1 MSPDQEA
8 HFTDKDENAFVT
20 WVRDHLVNGAALKR
34 GITANEYVEIC
45 RHEWALCAADEVY
58 RIKMLVDPLM
68 QPELAAE
75 SPWRSTGRPYCVLIA
90 RVDSNG
96 DLVDAPPEY
105 EPPSGPGVHL
115 LHMVAGSPSGGTVPD
130 PSRPAPYLIG
140 FLDVLGFE
148 ALLERL
154 GLEELTS
161 RYEQL
166 LRVALVPHSET
177 RPWSL
182 ALAEVR
188 GELTAGLM
196 WLPIQTAYFSD
207 SLLLW
212 VHYHP
217 GHVAEFLHRCAR
229 VFCEAMALGLPLR
242 GALSVGEALLD
253 KTRGMYLG
261 RPLIEA
267 VRLEGQSDWIGVALG
282 ASFKSESLHIPVPP
296 DAVLKYRL
304 PLKEKGLSLFS
315 DLVLD
320 WPRVWRDSRT
330 DSAADH
336 LTTLADGLTANVRE
350 KYNAALQFWEYSL
363 TNKDWFVPSRLDSN
377 HS

>member
-1 MSPDQEA
+1 
-8 HFTDKDENAFVT
+8 
-20 WVRDHLVNGAALKR
+20 
-34 GITANEYVEIC
+34 
-45 RHEWALCAADEVY
+45 
-58 RIKMLVDPLM
+58 
-68 QPELAAE
+68 
-75 SPWRSTGRPYCVLIA
+75 
-90 RVDSNG
+90 
-96 DLVDAPPEY
+96 
-105 EPPSGPGVHL
+105 
-115 LHMVAGSPSGGTVPD
+115 MVAGSPSGGTVPD
-130 PSRPAPYLIG
+130 PSKPAQYLVG

-148 ALLERL
+148 ALLERI
-154 GLEELTS
+154 GLEELMS
-161 RYEQL
+161 RYEKL
-166 LRVALVPHSET
+166 LRVALLPQSET

-182 ALAEVR
+182 ALADVR
-188 GELTAGLM
+188 GELKAGLM

-217 GHVAEFLHRCAR
+217 GHIAEFLHRCAR
-229 VFCEAMALGLPLR
+229 VFCEAIALGLPVR
-242 GALSVGEALLD
+242 GALSVGKALLD
-253 KTRGMYLG
+253 KNRGIYLG

-296 DAVLKYRL
+296 DGIFEYRP

-336 LTTLADGLTANVRE
+336 LTKLANGLTNNVRE
-350 KYNAALQFWEYSL
+350 KYSAAALQFWEYSL
-363 TNKDWFVPSRLDSN
+363 TNKDWFLPPGCTRITPKNVRRSMEDIKCFIILYEDSGVPADKGFFAPDCLQRMLHSELIQSPFSISN
-377 HS
+377 LLQTIERSEVETFASVPYDGTKVLLTFPIRWEPGSLFLSTTAGRKSVYLTRVEVTASYTSAA